1 LENRVLRLGGRKME
15 LHERKELI
23 ARAKYLMDHHGYD
36 AFTAIKIAEQNIEEQ
51 KKMGEEN
58 E

>member
-1 LENRVLRLGGRKME
+1 ME